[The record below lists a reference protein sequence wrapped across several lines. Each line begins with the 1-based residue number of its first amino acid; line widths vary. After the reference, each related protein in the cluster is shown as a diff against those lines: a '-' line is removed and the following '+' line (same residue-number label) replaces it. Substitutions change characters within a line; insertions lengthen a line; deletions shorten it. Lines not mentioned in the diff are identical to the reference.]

1 VLHLR
6 TSAATGWAIA
16 LICTAAIGAAGAAV
30 VAARVAAAPRVP
42 SSPAA
47 RTGSRTTITVLRYDV
62 GRIPGYRSRKPARWV
77 ISNRYPGTWGVTDWY
92 HDTIYISPSVPTGY
106 LPSVVRHEWSHELS
120 VRAYGGDVAAAVR
133 AMNRVF
139 GGGGSTGI
147 RGAEYAADCM
157 AVEIGAT
164 WTHYTTC
171 DRPSCSASARSNAVV
186 TMGGQGSPCGAVARS
201 QGTWADPIGGGD
213 CAAARDSGLRGR
225 RLR

>member
-1 VLHLR
+1 MSQRRPRPIL
-6 TSAATGWAIA
+6 W
-16 LICTAAIGAAGAAV
+16 LILAVCTVAIGGAGAV
-30 VAARVAAAPRVP
+30 LLAARATAAPRVP
-42 SSPAA
+42 SASAA
-47 RTGSRTTITVLRYDV
+47 HAGSHTTITVLHLDV
-62 GRIPGYRSRKPARWV
+62 SRIPGYRTRRPARWV

-139 GGGGSTGI
+139 GGPGATGI

-157 AVEIGAT
+157 AIQLGAT

-171 DRPSCSASARSNAVV
+171 QPSSWRY
-186 TMGGQGSPCGAVARS
+186 
-201 QGTWADPIGGGD
+201 
-213 CAAARDSGLRGR
+213 AAAQLLRGR
-225 RLR
+225 RLS